1 MLDNIEMVR
10 NMDKELISIMNLV
23 LNMSDHGNKILKTE
37 RTEK

>member
-10 NMDKELISIMNLV
+10 NMDKALISIMNLV